1 MRTSQIVEIIVRDFK
16 IKIPTK
22 FSKQFVLKFF
32 PKQQI
37 IKDLNQ
43 WNNGDLD
50 RREETEGSSDFVA
63 VEERRDCRRVSGIR
77 MFNIFNIFVTLQSIL
92 TD

>member
-1 MRTSQIVEIIVRDFK
+1 MTKTFQKKFK
-16 IKIPTK
+16 
-22 FSKQFVLKFF
+22 SFF
-32 PKQQI
+32 PKQDI

-50 RREETEGSSDFVA
+50 RREEIEGSSDFVA
-63 VEERRDCRRVSGIR
+63 IEERRDCRRVSGIR